1 MMELGVIGYQV
12 IYLAIIFVLLVFPR
26 ALQRYRI
33 PAPLTC
39 FALGIATGLFAVEYG
54 NDPTLG
60 LLAVLGISSLF
71 LFAGL
76 EVNIYD
82 LRKGLWPLLSHL
94 LIRSMVLAGCVWG
107 GMAYFGY
114 SWQVSGLIA
123 LAILTPSTG
132 FILDSLSSLGL
143 DEQER
148 FWVTSKAIA
157 SELLALLLL
166 FVILKSDSYASLAIS
181 SGILL
186 AIVFGLPLLLILL
199 GRFVIPHAPGSEFSL
214 LVMVGLIA
222 AYLTKQLGVYYLV
235 GAFLAGLAARQLR
248 EKMPSLASE
257 ENLHAVKLFASFFV
271 PFYFFHGG
279 MHVPEGAFQWEALG
293 LGLLIGV
300 VMIPLRVGSITLQR
314 MAVHG
319 DSAKSGF
326 RVATALTPTLI
337 FTLVIATIL
346 HERFGISDTLFG
358 ALLVYAAMSTIFPSL
373 VLAKGIDLDVDQR
386 GFLMKNEK
394 TAPSLDSPNNS

>member
-1 MMELGVIGYQV
+1 MDLNIIGYQV
-12 IYLAIIFVLLVFPR
+12 IYLAMIFVLLVFPR

-39 FALGIATGLFAVEYG
+39 FALGIATGLFAAEYS

-60 LLAVLGISSLF
+60 LLAALGISSLF

-82 LRKGLWPLLSHL
+82 LKKGFWPLLSHL
-94 LIRSMVLAGCVWG
+94 LIRSLVLGACVWG
-107 GMAYFGY
+107 GMTFFDY

-143 DEQER
+143 DEKER

-157 SELLALLLL
+157 GELLALLLL

-222 AYLTKQLGVYYLV
+222 AYLTKQIGVYYLV

-248 EKMPSLASE
+248 EKMPNLASE

-293 LGLLIGV
+293 LGLFLGV
-300 VMIPLRVGSITLQR
+300 VMIPLRIGSITLQR
-314 MAVHG
+314 LAVHG

-326 RVATALTPTLI
+326 RVAVALTPTLI

-373 VLAKGIDLDVDQR
+373 VLSKGIDLDVDQR
-386 GFLMKNEK
+386 GFLIKNEK
-394 TAPSLDSPNNS
+394 TEPSLDSPSNS